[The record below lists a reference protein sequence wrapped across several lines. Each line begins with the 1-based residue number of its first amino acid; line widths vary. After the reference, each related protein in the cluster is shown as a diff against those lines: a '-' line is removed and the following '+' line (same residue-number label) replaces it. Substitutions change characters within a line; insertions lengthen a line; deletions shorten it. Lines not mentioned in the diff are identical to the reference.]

1 MKVILKAKGIVTSVW
16 EGGARVS
23 TDMGEVYVPARHVDA
38 RVVWRAEI
46 VLEVTKSDRVA
57 KSRKDRVSPFEA
69 ERVLAV
75 QAPAPL
81 PPPSEVYA
89 RVDWFDYRKGKGRV
103 RLVGGH
109 SFEDSSASLSG
120 EIIRGF
126 KAQKDDPV
134 RVVVE
139 LTPDGLLVT
148 KLEFGDRITAAVKA
162 LERKAKLSTK
172 SPTRIVAARDG
183 VLHAAAGVIP
193 VFNERL
199 D

>member
-1 MKVILKAKGIVTSVW
+1 MKAVLKLKGVVISVW

-38 RVVWRAEI
+38 RIVWRAEI

-57 KSRKDRVSPFEA
+57 KSHKDRFSPFEA

-81 PPPSEVYA
+81 PPPTEVYA
-89 RVDWFDYRKGKGRV
+89 WVEWFDYRKGKGQV
-103 RLVGGH
+103 RLVGEH
-109 SFEDSSASLSG
+109 PFEDCSARLPGSV
-120 EIIRGF
+120 IKGF
-126 KAQKDDPV
+126 KAQKNDPV

-139 LTPDGLLVT
+139 LTPDGLIVT
-148 KLEFGDRITAAVKA
+148 SLEFSDRITAAVKA
-162 LERKAKLSTK
+162 LERKAKQPVS
-172 SPTRIVAARDG
+172 SSTRIVAD
-183 VLHAAAGVIP
+183 AAGTLTKSGGLIP
-193 VFNERL
+193 APPKW

>member
-1 MKVILKAKGIVTSVW
+1 MKAIIKAKGVVVSVW
-16 EGGARVS
+16 EGGARVK

-57 KSRKDRVSPFEA
+57 KSRKDRFSPFEA

-75 QAPAPL
+75 HAPAPL

-89 RVDWFDYRKGKGRV
+89 RVDWFDYRKGKGQV
-103 RLVGGH
+103 RLVGEH
-109 SFEDSSASLSG
+109 PFEDPSARLPG

-134 RVVVE
+134 RVLVE
-139 LTPDGLLVT
+139 LTPDGLIVT
-148 KLEFGDRITAAVKA
+148 RLDFGDRITAAVKA
-162 LERKAKLSTK
+162 LERKAKRSVK
-172 SPTRIVAARDG
+172 SSTRIVAGGDG